1 MRYSFI
7 TLLFFSYP
15 TLSDESESIEVFIN
29 KKQSENQSM
38 ICDSFELLDSQQY
51 CITESKITLN
61 SCGKETDWPCLD
73 AEGCLE
79 IKKYVRNVHE

>member
-1 MRYSFI
+1 MRYSLI
-7 TLLFFSYP
+7 TLLFFSYLA
-15 TLSDESESIEVFIN
+15 LSDESASLEVFIN

-51 CITESKITLN
+51 CITESTITLN
-61 SCGKETDWPCLD
+61 ACGKETDWPCLD

-79 IKKYVRNVHE
+79 IKKYVRNDHE

>member
-1 MRYSFI
+1 MRYSLI

-15 TLSDESESIEVFIN
+15 ALSDESESLEVFIN

-79 IKKYVRNVHE
+79 IKKYIRNDQE